1 MSKQNQTPEEQQ
13 IQTECQDKGACKE
26 KNKKDSKRELETQKQ
41 KIKDLEQQI
50 EQQNSAISEAN
61 DKYLRLAA
69 EFDNFKKR
77 SQKEKDSIYPD
88 AVCDTVEKLLAVL
101 DNLERAAAY
110 DQSSPE
116 SSKDNDGALT
126 AGVAMIAK
134 QFTDILEKMGVT
146 VIPTDIPFDPNLHNA
161 VMHEDNPDLGESV
174 ITDVFMKGYQMGE
187 KVIRYSVVKV
197 AN

>member
-1 MSKQNQTPEEQQ
+1 MS
-13 IQTECQDKGACKE
+13 KE
-26 KNKKDSKRELETQKQ
+26 KNANQAENTEDKADCCDTKEKVKKDIKRELETSKKHIEELEKELENQKT
-41 KIKDLEQQI
+41 LFG
-50 EQQNSAISEAN
+50 EAN

-77 SQKEKDSIYPD
+77 SQKEKDGIYAD

-101 DNLERAAAY
+101 DNLERACAFDTGNQEAGEDAAVTTGI
-110 DQSSPE
+110 S
-116 SSKDNDGALT
+116 
-126 AGVAMIAK
+126 MISK
-134 QFTDILEKMGVT
+134 QFVDILEKMGVT

-161 VMHEDNPDLGESV
+161 VMHEENPELSENV
-174 ITDVFMKGYQMGE
+174 ITDVFMKGYQLND